1 MTPEQNDLTK
11 KIKENLIKKMD
22 ITKRNLSNSKK
33 TIPMV
38 LPLNQVSI
46 TNIDAFH
53 FTVPRVLFENAGVRF
68 NFR

>member
-1 MTPEQNDLTK
+1 
-11 KIKENLIKKMD
+11 MD